1 MQDNYELKTIK
12 GYRNSMPYND
22 GWKVKTGA
30 LGFKMCND
38 YLFRAFLQCDEE
50 SLRALIAALMRT
62 DPGEIEDVIVTNPIV
77 LGETILSKEIRLDIH
92 VVLKSGKH
100 LDIEMQSYSH
110 KGWMERSLFYA
121 CRCYDSLDHG
131 DLYHEHP
138 GVWQIEF
145 CNFRP
150 FADYQGFYF
159 NFYMREE
166 DCHEHIFSDKFKI
179 SIVDMTSVDMAKAID
194 VEQGLAKWARLFRA
208 TTWEELKML
217 AQEDK
222 SIDKALST
230 AWQLTEDERIRDQM
244 QRREDSERYWN
255 ALLKDVSDTKQALEA
270 SNRALSEKT
279 AALED
284 AEQEIVRLKAELA
297 ARKA

>member
-1 MQDNYELKTIK
+1 
-12 GYRNSMPYND
+12 
-22 GWKVKTGA
+22 
-30 LGFKMCND
+30 
-38 YLFRAFLQCDEE
+38 
-50 SLRALIAALMRT
+50 
-62 DPGEIEDVIVTNPIV
+62 
-77 LGETILSKEIRLDIH
+77 
-92 VVLKSGKH
+92 
-100 LDIEMQSYSH
+100 
-110 KGWMERSLFYA
+110 
-121 CRCYDSLDHG
+121 
-131 DLYHEHP
+131 
-138 GVWQIEF
+138 
-145 CNFRP
+145 
-150 FADYQGFYF
+150 
-159 NFYMREE
+159 
-166 DCHEHIFSDKFKI
+166 
-179 SIVDMTSVDMAKAID
+179 
-194 VEQGLAKWARLFRA
+194 
-208 TTWEELKML
+208 ML